1 MLFQSARD
9 MIGHTPLLRLT
20 LDVPDGTEVYAK
32 LELANPFA
40 MKDRVAKSVVE
51 EARRIGALEPGA
63 PIVESSS
70 GTLALGVALVGRT
83 LGHPVHIV
91 TDPRIDPIT
100 LAKLRCL
107 DAHVHV
113 VRSMTGQG
121 WQSARLERLAELMR
135 DLPGAFWPRQ
145 YTNPDNPRA
154 YRALVTELIDDLG
167 TVDVLVGAV
176 GSGGSL
182 CGSTRELRKTFPGLR
197 SVGVDCVGSALFDQP
212 DSPGRLQSGLGNSLS
227 PNNLDRDV
235 IDEVHWLNDHEA
247 FAATRALAREQG
259 VFAGNTSGSVYRV
272 LTEVAARATPGSR
285 IVGIFPDRGDRYI
298 DTVYSDDYW
307 DEHRV
312 TDLPLATEPRLVEY
326 GTAVTQ
332 WSRAALP
339 RAGTE
344 GKFLIFIESNTSGT
358 GMEALRTAR
367 ELGLRPVLITGKP
380 ERYAGLD
387 ETGSEIVVCDTNS
400 PAELRTVIQERFPR
414 QSIAGLTTTSDFYV
428 PVTAELTDWLDLP
441 GNSAGSVAACRNKD
455 VTRSVLWAAEVGQP
469 KYAVVT
475 DVDEVAKAV
484 AEIGLPCVVKPSDD
498 SGSNN
503 VRLCADVDEARE
515 MAARILAVRTNV
527 RGQPAA
533 RTVLVEEFVQGDEYS
548 VETFTHD
555 GVTTCVGVTA
565 KSVTA
570 GPYFVETGHVFPAPL
585 PAHAANE
592 LAETAIA
599 ALAAVGWRSGA
610 VHTEV
615 KLTAAGPRVLEINP
629 RLAGGMIPEL
639 IRQAVGSDLL
649 EQQLRAATDLPVD
662 LTATRDGY
670 AAIRFLLPDRAG
682 VLSGVEGVE
691 AALAT
696 PGVTRVAVTAR
707 PGTAVNLVENA
718 YGRIGYIIAAG
729 DTAAMVVQALDAA
742 LDRIRIRFDDES
754 GHGESCGDRTVR

>member
-9 MIGHTPLLRLT
+9 MIGHTPLVRLA
-20 LDVPDGTEVYAK
+20 LDVPEGTEVYAK

-70 GTLALGVALVGRT
+70 GTLALGVALVGRS

-91 TDPRIDPIT
+91 TDPRIDPVT

-107 DAHVHV
+107 DAHVHI

-154 YRALVTELIDDLG
+154 YRPLAQELIDDLG

-182 CGSTRELRKTFPGLR
+182 CGSTRELRKTFPSLR

-247 FAATRALAREQG
+247 FAATRALVREQG
-259 VFAGNTSGSVYRV
+259 IFAGNTSGSVYRV

-298 DTVYSDDYW
+298 DTVYSDEYW

-312 TDLPLATEPRLVEY
+312 TDLPLATEPRPVEY

-332 WSRAALP
+332 WSRATLP
-339 RAGTE
+339 RAGKA
-344 GKFLIFIESNTSGT
+344 GKFLIFIESNTTGT

-367 ELGLRPVLITGKP
+367 ELGLRPVLITGRP
-380 ERYAGLD
+380 ERYAGLE

-414 QSIAGLTTTSDFYV
+414 QDIAGLTTTSDFYV
-428 PVTAELTDWLDLP
+428 PTTAELTEWLDLP
-441 GNSAGSVAACRNKD
+441 GNSADAVAACRNKD
-455 VTRSVLWAAEVGQP
+455 VTRGVLWAAGIGQP
-469 KYAVVT
+469 NYAVVK

-484 AEIGLPCVVKPSDD
+484 AEVGLPCVVKPSDD

-503 VRLCADVDEARE
+503 VRLCIDVDEARD
-515 MAARILAVRTNV
+515 MASRILAVRTNV
-527 RGQPAA
+527 RGQPTA

-585 PAHAANE
+585 PAGAASE
-592 LAETAIA
+592 LAETVIT
-599 ALAAVGWRSGA
+599 ALGAVGWRSGA

-615 KLTAAGPRVLEINP
+615 KLTASGPRVLEINP

-639 IRQAVGSDLL
+639 IRQAIGSDLL
-649 EQQLRAATDLPVD
+649 EQQLRAATGLPVD
-662 LTATRDGY
+662 LTATRHGH
-670 AAIRFLLPDRAG
+670 AVIRFLLPDRAG

-691 AALAT
+691 AASAT
-696 PGVTRVAVTAR
+696 PGVTKVAVTVR
-707 PGTAVNLVENA
+707 PGTAVKRAENA

-729 DTAAMVVQALDAA
+729 DTPAMVTRTLDAA
-742 LDRIRIRFDDES
+742 RDRIRIRVDDES
-754 GHGESCGDRTVR
+754 PDGENPGARTVR